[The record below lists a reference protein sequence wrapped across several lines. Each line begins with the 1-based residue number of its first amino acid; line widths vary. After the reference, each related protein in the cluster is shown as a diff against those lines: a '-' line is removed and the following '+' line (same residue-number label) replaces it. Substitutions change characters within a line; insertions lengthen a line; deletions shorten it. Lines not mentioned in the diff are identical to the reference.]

1 MITKNII
8 TLLIIIFAIGVATLY
23 FYKFSIDNS
32 TQRSITN
39 SNISERN
46 DKIISGSD
54 TMNTTKSSN
63 YVHPMTPS
71 MKPSMKPN
79 TKPKSILKHKKK
91 SDSHKSNK
99 KVKFNDKMEYVQYI
113 NNRHDLNKKI
123 EIDLN
128 DDHDDPDKHSERDEY
143 DGYDE
148 HKVTGVSEQAQ
159 YTPTSSKTK
168 IIPSNLDQTD
178 PTDTWDSSFGL
189 PLMSAGEK
197 RDYFYKMQ
205 ENHKKLEK
213 SMGEFTDYQMD
224 RSTVI
229 KTDTSIDPF
238 KPSHHSASLEN
249 QTIQDIYDSKV
260 SVYKAKPKKI
270 LKKTKSETTYKHESE
285 LNGGNINGTKGLH
298 GFDGIGDSFK
308 AASFGNEF

>member
-8 TLLIIIFAIGVATLY
+8 TIIIIIFAIGVATLY
-23 FYKFSIDNS
+23 YYKFSKDKS
-32 TQRSITN
+32 TQHSTNIRS
-39 SNISERN
+39 

-54 TMNTTKSSN
+54 TIGIIKNNNFSEN
-63 YVHPMTPS
+63 Y
-71 MKPSMKPN
+71 K
-79 TKPKSILKHKKK
+79 TKPILKQKNK
-91 SDSHKSNK
+91 STPRKSTK
-99 KVKFNDKMEYVQYI
+99 KVKFNDNLEYIEYI
-113 NNRHDLNKKI
+113 AQKHNLNKKM
-123 EIDLN
+123 EIDLDS
-128 DDHDDPDKHSERDEY
+128 DDDDVDVAGMPEP
-143 DGYDE
+143 
-148 HKVTGVSEQAQ
+148 AQ
-159 YTPTSSKTK
+159 YEPTSSKTK
-168 IIPSNLDQTD
+168 IIPSNVDQTD

-189 PLMSAGEK
+189 PLMSAAEK

-238 KPSHHSASLEN
+238 KPSHHRSSLQD
-249 QTIQDIYDSKV
+249 QTIKDIYDSKV
-260 SVYKAKPKKI
+260 STYKAKPKKI
-270 LKKTKSETTYKHESE
+270 LKKTKSETVYQHESE